1 MKNSEELPL
10 SEYPRMQLV
19 RDSYMCLNGEWDYV
33 IKNTEDLPKHFLDK
47 IIVPFSPE
55 APLSKVNRI
64 LKPDEYLIYRR
75 FFNLPNGFNKGRVFL
90 HFTAVDQS
98 AKVYLNNHYLGEH
111 IGGFLP
117 FSFEIQ
123 EYLKAENELVVIV
136 QDQSD
141 TSYHS
146 RGKQKIKRG
155 GIWYTPQ
162 SGIYLPVWLE
172 STPNEYISSLKIT
185 PLFDDKKVEIIVK
198 ANIESDVVI
207 EIEKRVISGMS
218 NTPIIIDLDNMH
230 PWTVDDPYLY
240 KFKVRLKDD
249 EVASYFGM
257 RKISIAL
264 DERGKKR
271 FFLNNKPLFQSGLLD
286 QGYYQDG
293 LLTPPSDKDYIDDIM
308 LAKKLGFN
316 MLRKHIKIEAPRWYY
331 HCDRLGIL
339 VWQDFVNGGSDYS
352 FLSTVVPVLLQ
363 KHSKDNQYKKFGR
376 LDQAGREEFIN
387 EARQTI
393 DLLYNSP
400 AVVLWTIFNEGWGQ
414 FDAEKVFEE
423 MSKLDPT
430 RLFDH
435 ASGWHDQGIGA
446 IKSDHVYFRKYKYQD
461 DKLGRARILSEFGG
475 YQLRV
480 DGHAFNDKNFG
491 YKRMKNSEQ
500 LTDAFIRLYEQEIV
514 PAAKEG
520 LAASV
525 YTQLSDVEDELNG
538 LVTYDRQVIKVKAGL
553 IRKIN
558 YKLTKGL

>member
-1 MKNSEELPL
+1 MKNSKELPL

-33 IKNTEDLPKHFLDK
+33 IKNTEDLPKHFLGK

-55 APLSKVNRI
+55 APLSKVNRV

-146 RGKQKIKRG
+146 RGKQKLKRG

-218 NTPIIIDLDNMH
+218 NTPITIDLDNMH

-352 FLSTVVPVLLQ
+352 FLSTVVPVLMQ

-500 LTDAFIRLYEQEIV
+500 LTDAFIRLYQQEIV

>member
-1 MKNSEELPL
+1 MKNSKELPL

-352 FLSTVVPVLLQ
+352 FLSTVVPVLMQ

-414 FDAEKVFEE
+414 FDAKKIFEE
-423 MSKLDPT
+423 MSKLDST

-435 ASGWHDQGIGA
+435 ASGWHDQGIGD

>member
-1 MKNSEELPL
+1 MKNSKELPL

-352 FLSTVVPVLLQ
+352 FLSTVVPVLMQ

>member
-352 FLSTVVPVLLQ
+352 FLSTVVPVLMQ

-500 LTDAFIRLYEQEIV
+500 LT
-514 PAAKEG
+514 
-520 LAASV
+520 
-525 YTQLSDVEDELNG
+525 
-538 LVTYDRQVIKVKAGL
+538 
-553 IRKIN
+553 
-558 YKLTKGL
+558 

>member
-352 FLSTVVPVLLQ
+352 FLSTVVPVLMQ

-480 DGHAFNDKNFG
+480 DGHAYNDKNFG

>member
-1 MKNSEELPL
+1 MKNSKELPL

-146 RGKQKIKRG
+146 RGKQKLKRG

-352 FLSTVVPVLLQ
+352 FLSTVVPVLVQ

-500 LTDAFIRLYEQEIV
+500 LTDAFIRLYQQEIV

>member
-352 FLSTVVPVLLQ
+352 FLSTVVPVLMQ

>member
-1 MKNSEELPL
+1 MKNSKELPL

-146 RGKQKIKRG
+146 RGKQKLKRG

-218 NTPIIIDLDNMH
+218 NTPIIIDLDSMH

-352 FLSTVVPVLLQ
+352 FLSTVVPVLMQ

-500 LTDAFIRLYEQEIV
+500 LTDAFIRLYQQEIV